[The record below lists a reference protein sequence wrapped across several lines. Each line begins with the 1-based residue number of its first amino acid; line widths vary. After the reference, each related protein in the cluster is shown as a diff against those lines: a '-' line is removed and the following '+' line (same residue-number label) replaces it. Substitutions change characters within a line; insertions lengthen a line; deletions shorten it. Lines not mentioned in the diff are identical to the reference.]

1 MGTEMQK
8 KAQKAAEEAAKSK
21 LNLRKAA
28 FKRQGFTMDDS
39 DVKKLFSK
47 KRQKRDDKFDEI
59 GLISK
64 MNEERGNGNI
74 DKSKRLGS
82 YLASIFLDKD
92 VLLQKLR
99 PIIGDKEYTKA
110 ESFQMKNSYVLCRR
124 VSAQLAFA
132 E

>member
-1 MGTEMQK
+1 
-8 KAQKAAEEAAKSK
+8 
-21 LNLRKAA
+21 
-28 FKRQGFTMDDS
+28 MDDS
-39 DVKKLFSK
+39 DVKIFK
-47 KRQKRDDKFDEI
+47 KEKRDDKFDEI

-74 DKSKRLGS
+74 DKSKQLGS

-110 ESFQMKNSYVLCRR
+110 ESFQIKSLCSLPPSISSTRFCQITYSGTR
-124 VSAQLAFA
+124 Q
-132 E
+132 